1 MHKQK
6 RQYRLPLYFFRMKGV
21 KIPLLFFAMAF
32 LCSSCARPLS
42 PKYLG
47 HQNLRLARVG
57 LKNNILTTEIKLYN
71 PNRYPLQLKSAS
83 MDVYFNNS
91 YLGHS
96 SLDTLINLPAKDTAY
111 VPLQLQANA
120 KDVLGNALRVFLNP
134 DVKIR
139 ITGSVKAGRGGFFLN
154 VPIDYEGVQRIN
166 LSDIR

>member
-1 MHKQK
+1 
-6 RQYRLPLYFFRMKGV
+6 
-21 KIPLLFFAMAF
+21 
-32 LCSSCARPLS
+32 
-42 PKYLG
+42 
-47 HQNLRLARVG
+47 
-57 LKNNILTTEIKLYN
+57 
-71 PNRYPLQLKSAS
+71 
-83 MDVYFNNS
+83 
-91 YLGHS
+91 
-96 SLDTLINLPAKDTAY
+96 